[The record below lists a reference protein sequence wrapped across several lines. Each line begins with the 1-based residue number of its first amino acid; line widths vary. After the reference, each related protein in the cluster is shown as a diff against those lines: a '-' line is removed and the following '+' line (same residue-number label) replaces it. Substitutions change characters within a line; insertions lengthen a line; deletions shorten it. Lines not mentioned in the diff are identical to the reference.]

1 MKGLR
6 RQYESHQAL
15 TSAISLDMAIA
26 GIAGLDDAV
35 RRSWATNVSS
45 AALRAPDSSSMPSS
59 YQQRSNVAGV
69 TSPEV
74 AAWPVRPNR
83 RAGCDAGEVLDAER
97 HVEVHVD
104 EVGHTSQPCRRDTAV
119 LRSAAGPRIV
129 RRATR

>member
-1 MKGLR
+1 MTR
-6 RQYESHQAL
+6 
-15 TSAISLDMAIA
+15 
-26 GIAGLDDAV
+26 V
-35 RRSWATNVSS
+35 RRLRATNVNS
-45 AALRAPDSSSMPSS
+45 AALLAPDGSSMPSH
-59 YQQRSNVAGV
+59 YQQRSDVAGA